1 MLELQ
6 QQAQRAPLGLLGL
19 LGLLVQRLLGQRG
32 RVASGLLEPGLPL
45 ELPPL
50 ALLRA

>member
-1 MLELQ
+1 LELQ
-6 QQAQRAPLGLLGL
+6 QQAQRGPLGLLV
-19 LGLLVQRLLGQRG
+19 LLVLRLLGQRG